1 MINFYQNSLIKLF
14 YFLLKPTA
22 DKVCLILRLY
32 TVLITVNLQIEEK
45 TQLM

>member
-22 DKVCLILRLY
+22 DKVCLILMLY
-32 TVLITVNLQIEEK
+32 TVLITVVLQMKEK
-45 TQLM
+45 LN